1 MGHNGGVSSL
11 PTAPRC
17 DVWWA
22 DPALASPP
30 LLDLLDETERARHAR
45 FRLPADRDRYA
56 VGRALARLLCAR
68 AAGCDPREVV
78 FRLRCGHCDRPEPH
92 GKPHPA
98 GPAEGWEL
106 SVTHSGR
113 KVGVALSR
121 GLPVG
126 LDVEQIADRDLDG
139 LVRYALTERERAELD
154 ALAPAERAA
163 GFFTYWARK
172 EALLK
177 ATGQGLSGG
186 LTSVEVSG
194 PHTDAALLTWSGPAA
209 PDHARLF
216 DLDAGDG
223 YRAALAVLAAPS
235 VTVAVH
241 DASPLLEAAHH
252 GSAPRPGPRP
262 AVP

>member
-1 MGHNGGVSSL
+1 VGHNGEVSSL
-11 PTAPRC
+11 SAARC

-22 DPALASPP
+22 APALASPA
-30 LLDLLDETERARHAR
+30 LLDLLDEAERARHAR

-68 AAGCDPREVV
+68 AAGCHPREVS
-78 FRLRCGHCDRPEPH
+78 FLLRCGHCDRPEPH

-98 GPAEGWEL
+98 GPAEGWEV
-106 SVTHSGR
+106 SVTHSGER
-113 KVGVALSR
+113 VGVALSR

-126 LDVEQIADRDLDG
+126 LDVERVADRDLDG
-139 LVRYALTERERAELD
+139 LVSYTLTDRERAALD
-154 ALAPAERAA
+154 ALAPAERPA

-177 ATGQGLSGG
+177 ATGQGLAGG

-194 PHTDAALLTWSGPAA
+194 PHADPAVLEWRGPAA
-209 PDHARLF
+209 PDRVQLV

-223 YRAALAVLAAPS
+223 YRAALAVLAPS
-235 VTVAVH
+235 PVTVAVH
-241 DASPLLEAAHH
+241 DAAPLLGAPQRACVSGTGLSEAA
-252 GSAPRPGPRP
+252 R
-262 AVP
+262 

>member
-1 MGHNGGVSSL
+1 MKK
-11 PTAPRC
+11 
-17 DVWWA
+17 
-22 DPALASPP
+22 PA
-30 LLDLLDETERARHAR
+30 
-45 FRLPADRDRYA
+45 
-56 VGRALARLLCAR
+56 
-68 AAGCDPREVV
+68 
-78 FRLRCGHCDRPEPH
+78 
-92 GKPHPA
+92 
-98 GPAEGWEL
+98 
-106 SVTHSGR
+106 
-113 KVGVALSR
+113 
-121 GLPVG
+121 
-126 LDVEQIADRDLDG
+126 
-139 LVRYALTERERAELD
+139 
-154 ALAPAERAA
+154 
-163 GFFTYWARK
+163 
-172 EALLK
+172 ALLK

-252 GSAPRPGPRP
+252 GFAPQPGSPP